1 MCLGS
6 FCFVR
11 NQAMV
16 EMQGEVTCLS
26 EVAEGVAQRWRPVQ
40 AICDEIWTCAKLA
53 NTCPTL
59 KV

>member
-40 AICDEIWTCAKLA
+40 AICDEI
-53 NTCPTL
+53 
-59 KV
+59 